1 MRIFKFGGA
10 SVKDAEGIRNVYNV
24 LQTVGFEDV
33 LLVISAMGKTT
44 NALEVVIKNYFD
56 KSPELQ
62 SSIQEVKKYHNQIL
76 LDLFEDDK
84 NLVFKEVNTLFV
96 ELDHFISQNKS
107 PNYNFVYDQIVSFGE
122 LISTTIISNYMG
134 HMGIKTQWN
143 DVRNLIKTDTNYRD
157 ANVDWETTQK
167 LISKNV
173 KKKILTVTQ
182 GFLGSDEN
190 NFTTTLGREG
200 SDYTAAIFAYC
211 LNAESVTIWKD
222 VPGVMNAD
230 PRYFEN
236 ARLLNQISYREA
248 IELAFYGATVIHPK
262 TLQPLQ
268 KKEIP
273 LFVKSFI
280 NPTLPGTSVSKGADL
295 EPHLPCFILKKNQ
308 LLLSLSSIDFSFIME
323 ENISEIFALLHQY
336 KMKVSLI
343 QNSAISFSVC
353 IDDKFGNF
361 TALKSILSKK
371 FKISYN
377 ENVSLYTIRHF
388 DEKASQI
395 VEKNKVVLLKQVSRE
410 TMQIITKEEKHA
422 IAIHEAGHATVSW
435 MLQHAA
441 PLVKVTIVPRGQ
453 SLGAAWYLPEE
464 RQIVRT
470 EQMLDE
476 MCATMGGRAAEKVVF
491 NKISTGALSDLEKV
505 TKQARAMVTVYGL
518 NDKIGNITYYDSS
531 GQSDYNFSKPYSD
544 DTAKIIDTE
553 ISGLIEEQYQRA
565 ITILTENRIKLEAL
579 AGILI
584 EKEVIFKDD
593 LETIFGKRPFDI
605 VEEEPKT
612 ISEIIAETDSEIA
625 TE

>member
-10 SVKDAEGIRNVYNV
+10 SVKDAEGIRNVYSV

-44 NALEVVIKNYFD
+44 NALEVVIKNYFE

-84 NLVFKEVNTLFV
+84 NAVFKDVNSLFS

-122 LISTTIISNYMG
+122 LISTTIVSHYMG
-134 HMGIKTQWN
+134 FMGIKTQWI
-143 DVRNLIKTDTNYRD
+143 DVRNLIKTDNNYRD
-157 ANVDWETTQK
+157 ANVDWDTTQK
-167 LISKNV
+167 LISKTV
-173 KKKILTVTQ
+173 KKKTLNVTQ

-295 EPHLPCFILKKNQ
+295 DPHLPCFI
-308 LLLSLSSIDFSFIME
+308 
-323 ENISEIFALLHQY
+323 
-336 KMKVSLI
+336 
-343 QNSAISFSVC
+343 
-353 IDDKFGNF
+353 
-361 TALKSILSKK
+361 
-371 FKISYN
+371 
-377 ENVSLYTIRHF
+377 
-388 DEKASQI
+388 
-395 VEKNKVVLLKQVSRE
+395 
-410 TMQIITKEEKHA
+410 
-422 IAIHEAGHATVSW
+422 
-435 MLQHAA
+435 
-441 PLVKVTIVPRGQ
+441 
-453 SLGAAWYLPEE
+453 
-464 RQIVRT
+464 
-470 EQMLDE
+470 
-476 MCATMGGRAAEKVVF
+476 
-491 NKISTGALSDLEKV
+491 
-505 TKQARAMVTVYGL
+505 
-518 NDKIGNITYYDSS
+518 
-531 GQSDYNFSKPYSD
+531 
-544 DTAKIIDTE
+544 
-553 ISGLIEEQYQRA
+553 
-565 ITILTENRIKLEAL
+565 
-579 AGILI
+579 
-584 EKEVIFKDD
+584 
-593 LETIFGKRPFDI
+593 
-605 VEEEPKT
+605 
-612 ISEIIAETDSEIA
+612 
-625 TE
+625 